1 MRPPTVQGTEEL
13 IDDAIG
19 DAGRVLTSAR
29 REGIEFVKEDDARR
43 TAARTLEEVASE
55 LVALES
61 AGLVARSGGWF
72 EATASGT
79 RPLR

>member
-1 MRPPTVQGTEEL
+1 VRPLTVQGTEEL

-43 TAARTLEEVASE
+43 TAARTLEEVAHRR
-55 LVALES
+55 L
-61 AGLVARSGGWF
+61 GGANVPD
-72 EATASGT
+72 EGGNHTSRGNQRGDRLT
-79 RPLR
+79 C